1 MKQSQTLLIVMLIT
15 GLFVSPS
22 VDVLAGTKGNAG
34 RIYTHVW
41 EYTNIAPAS
50 PSYNTRSEGIKT
62 ERLGCNNL
70 HIIVSN
76 VNHASVEIIVAEPGE
91 SAIFYRKIQ
100 KNDSFEIPL
109 VCHSQDPKGG
119 KIDGVIVG
127 SVVQISTAI
136 RKLDSAKLFNKVS
149 ASISVDTN

>member
-1 MKQSQTLLIVMLIT
+1 MKQSQTLLIVMLVM
-15 GLFVSPS
+15 GLFLSPA
-22 VDVLAGTKGNAG
+22 VEVFAGTEGNAG

-50 PSYNTRSEGIKT
+50 PSYDTRSEGIKT

-76 VNHASVEIIVAEPGE
+76 VNHASVEIIVSEPGE
-91 SAIFYRKIQ
+91 TAVFYRKIQ
-100 KNDSFEIPL
+100 KNASFELPL
-109 VCHSQDPKGG
+109 VCTANPKGG
-119 KIDGVIVG
+119 RIDGVIVG
-127 SVVQISTAI
+127 PLFQIATAI
-136 RKLDSAKLFNKVS
+136 RKLDSAKLFSKVS